1 MTKDNR
7 TIKTT
12 NPYSGQ
18 STMLNKE
25 EYALYHI
32 IKGAEIVG
40 NYNVVRKG
48 LDKFSRMNAE
58 AYMVLLDYLSVNS
71 GPGPEGSRSILTIE
85 KTITPPPPFL

>member
-32 IKGAEIVG
+32 IKGAEIVC

-48 LDKFSRMNAE
+48 LDKFSRMNAK
-58 AYMVLLDYLSVNS
+58 AYMVLLD
-71 GPGPEGSRSILTIE
+71 
-85 KTITPPPPFL
+85 

>member
-1 MTKDNR
+1 MTKTDNR

-32 IKGAEIVG
+32 IKGAEMVG
-40 NYNVVRKG
+40 RYDVVRKG
-48 LDKFSRMNAE
+48 LDKFSRMNAD
-58 AYMVLLDYLSVNS
+58 AYMILLD
-71 GPGPEGSRSILTIE
+71 
-85 KTITPPPPFL
+85 